1 MKQIDC
7 DVIQD
12 LLPSYADKV
21 SSEATN
27 KLVEEHLKT
36 CKKCS
41 MALKNMKKEID
52 IDIDKNQE
60 QEIDYLRK
68 YKRRDRIKTIIFV
81 ITLIL
86 DILLGAFIIIGC
98 TNEKVRLFVDV
109 NDVNV
114 EYMYRTED
122 IKGEDLLKV
131 YLYSEKFKRH
141 YLTGDKYEVIDE
153 EGNKEIR
160 LKVEVEGLFGF
171 PSFGSVAGTGTY
183 ASFELDDNV
192 KKISIED
199 KKGNLKE
206 IWNKDMEV
214 MSADEWKHWYIEEYA
229 PQEVVKKYGLT
240 YDLDLNRGSW
250 YETIFWRYLYE
261 PVK

>member
-12 LLPSYADKV
+12 LLPSYADKL

-81 ITLIL
+81 ITLII
-86 DILLGAFIIIGC
+86 DIIWGTFFIIEL

-114 EYMYRTED
+114 EYMFRAKD
-122 IKGEDLLKV
+122 IKGEDFLDA

-141 YLTGDKYEVIDE
+141 YFSTEKYEVVDD

-171 PSFGSVAGTGTY
+171 QLYGRQVGSGANVSFT
-183 ASFELDDNV
+183 LDDSV

-214 MSADEWKHWYIEEYA
+214 MSADEWKHWYIDSYA
-229 PQEVVKKYGLT
+229 PQEVIKKYGKLNGKI
-240 YDLDLNRGSW
+240 YD
-250 YETIFWRYLYE
+250 
-261 PVK
+261 